1 MCSFPACVCVCGCV
15 LYRGIW
21 WCDDCGVV
29 WPHFPLEVLLF
40 VLALWIIAVC
50 FLCSSGHYLFG
61 SVIFAF
67 LFHLDRWITH
77 THIHYSIYVYYVVD
91 SGCYV
96 LHLQY
101 SYAFG
106 WRIYIKLATIFF
118 FLCVLRVL
126 CWCFIPVLLLLTK
139 MKTIHFFVFYLK

>member
-1 MCSFPACVCVCGCV
+1 MYNIVHVHFIFLYCTKQYKNISLFLLCAHFLLVCVCGCV

-21 WCDDCGVV
+21 WCDDCGRCLTTLPA
-29 WPHFPLEVLLF
+29 WGP
-40 VLALWIIAVC
+40 AVC
-50 FLCSSGHYLFG
+50 PRSVDHCSLFLCSSGHYLFG

-118 FLCVLRVL
+118 FVCS
-126 CWCFIPVLLLLTK
+126 
-139 MKTIHFFVFYLK
+139 